1 MGDDTKETKKKSKK
15 KPKSQKKKTW
25 SREEILN
32 TFLPPEKQQ
41 ALQKSKQQAL
51 QKSKQHRSKTVPS
64 EPEKKSDKKPEKK
77 SAKKPAKKPAK
88 RPAKKE
94 KKPVPQ
100 VVIKEKKE
108 AESPAEAGGEAIVVC
123 VTSSQEL
130 DHSIHDAVGPHGSQT
145 EVGGESSWMRE
156 LIS

>member
-15 KPKSQKKKTW
+15 KPKSRKKKTW

-64 EPEKKSDKKPEKK
+64 EPEKKSE
-77 SAKKPAKKPAK
+77 KKPAKKPAK

-108 AESPAEAGGEAIVVC
+108 AENPAETDGVLTLVC
-123 VTSSQEL
+123 VISSQEL

>member
-1 MGDDTKETKKKSKK
+1 MLPKPIDIVGDDTKETKKKSTK

-41 ALQKSKQQAL
+41 ALQKN
-51 QKSKQHRSKTVPS
+51 KQHRSKTVPS
-64 EPEKKSDKKPEKK
+64 EPEKKSE
-77 SAKKPAKKPAK
+77 KKPAKKPAK

-145 EVGGESSWMRE
+145 EVGRESSWLRDLMP
-156 LIS
+156 

>member
-15 KPKSQKKKTW
+15 KPKSRKKKTW

-64 EPEKKSDKKPEKK
+64 EPEKK
-77 SAKKPAKKPAK
+77 PAK

-108 AESPAEAGGEAIVVC
+108 AENPAEAGGEAIVVC

>member
-15 KPKSQKKKTW
+15 KPKSRKKKTW

-64 EPEKKSDKKPEKK
+64 EPEKKSE
-77 SAKKPAKKPAK
+77 KKPAK

-145 EVGGESSWMRE
+145 EVGRESSWLRDLMP
-156 LIS
+156 

>member
-1 MGDDTKETKKKSKK
+1 MLPKPIDIVGDDTKETKKKSTK

-41 ALQKSKQQAL
+41 ALQKN
-51 QKSKQHRSKTVPS
+51 KQHRSKTVPS
-64 EPEKKSDKKPEKK
+64 EPEKK
-77 SAKKPAKKPAK
+77 PAKK
-88 RPAKKE
+88 PAKKE

-108 AESPAEAGGEAIVVC
+108 AENPAEADGVLTMVY

-130 DHSIHDAVGPHGSQT
+130 DHSIPDAVGPRGSQT
-145 EVGGESSWMRE
+145 EVGRESSWLRDLMP
-156 LIS
+156 

>member
-15 KPKSQKKKTW
+15 KPKSRKKKTW

-64 EPEKKSDKKPEKK
+64 EPE
-77 SAKKPAKKPAK
+77 KKPAKKPAK

-130 DHSIHDAVGPHGSQT
+130 DLSIHDAVGPHGSQT
-145 EVGGESSWMRE
+145 VVGGESSWMRE
-156 LIS
+156 LTL

>member
-1 MGDDTKETKKKSKK
+1 MGDDTKETKKKSTK

-64 EPEKKSDKKPEKK
+64 EPEKKSE
-77 SAKKPAKKPAK
+77 KKPAKKPAK

-108 AESPAEAGGEAIVVC
+108 AENPAEADGMLTVMC
-123 VTSSQEL
+123 L
-130 DHSIHDAVGPHGSQT
+130 
-145 EVGGESSWMRE
+145 
-156 LIS
+156 

>member
-1 MGDDTKETKKKSKK
+1 MLPKPIDIVGDDIKETKKKSTK

-41 ALQKSKQQAL
+41 ALQKSKQ
-51 QKSKQHRSKTVPS
+51 HRSKTATS
-64 EPEKKSDKKPEKK
+64 EPEKK
-77 SAKKPAKKPAK
+77 PAKK
-88 RPAKKE
+88 PAKKE

-108 AESPAEAGGEAIVVC
+108 VESPAETDGTVIVGC

-145 EVGGESSWMRE
+145 EVGGESSWIRD
-156 LIS
+156 LTS

>member
-1 MGDDTKETKKKSKK
+1 MGDDTKETKKSKK
-15 KPKSQKKKTW
+15 KPKSRKKKTW

-41 ALQKSKQQAL
+41 ALQKSKQ
-51 QKSKQHRSKTVPS
+51 HRSKTAIS
-64 EPEKKSDKKPEKK
+64 ESEKQS
-77 SAKKPAKKPAK
+77 AKKPAK

-108 AESPAEAGGEAIVVC
+108 AENPAEADGVLTMVY

-145 EVGGESSWMRE
+145 EVGRESSWLRDLMP
-156 LIS
+156 

>member
-15 KPKSQKKKTW
+15 KPKSRKKKTW

-64 EPEKKSDKKPEKK
+64 EPEKKSE
-77 SAKKPAKKPAK
+77 KKPAKKPAK